1 MTVDRNNRSHRPK
14 GLPQG
19 YAGTFDAA
27 GPQTAGDDVAPPP
40 AGGRRLDD
48 AMLTAETYIAMDPDV
63 ADCAGYAA
71 RRLDEL
77 IARPAKPGETDDMP
91 LIIENLRYDPQAPGG
106 SHADYVADHIQ
117 NAYDGI
123 PVKAYDCAQLE
134 QETRQH
140 ILETALDPNRE
151 LRKLG
156 LEPVRP
162 DEHTNAYAGPQPED
176 WVGDY
181 DEETAERRH
190 EAAWKGTQTKQA
202 RYAAAT
208 EKHLNPLNDDMRD
221 LYKTNVDRGLIN
233 GSAFDD
239 RMAFADT
246 LHELQE
252 DGWNPQAGRE
262 YRKSKEF
269 RKLEQ
274 QLLDGRKP
282 TRRYRQLRDA
292 LCDDE
297 HEYRAFMAADPDVFD
312 PDERIVKPF
321 AGLGPDVGQAAMLRL
336 AAKHRG
342 VTGALALARWD
353 PGIEYVTAD
362 AKTHTFRME
371 HDRPGIGYYS
381 DGSTYPIGHT
391 VITANGIKPASVM
404 SWIHNEKPG
413 TPEWEARTRTR
424 FEESNGGEWKPAETD
439 VI

>member
-1 MTVDRNNRSHRPK
+1 MVDSRKSLHAKQQRRRANGEFAEEQDT
-14 GLPQG
+14 GLPS
-19 YAGTFDAA
+19 
-27 GPQTAGDDVAPPP
+27 GDTLTDFEWK
-40 AGGRRLDD
+40 RLNN
-48 AMLTAETYIAMDPDV
+48 AMLAAETNIIMDPDV
-63 ADCAGYAA
+63 ADCAGYAT

-106 SHADYVADHIQ
+106 SHADYIADHIEA
-117 NAYDGI
+117 AYAGI
-123 PVKAYDCAQLE
+123 PVKAPDRTQLE

-151 LRKLG
+151 LHKLG
-156 LEPVRP
+156 LEPVQLG
-162 DEHTNAYAGPQPED
+162 EHTNAYTGPQPED

-208 EKHLNPLNDDMRD
+208 EKHLSPLNDDMRD

-269 RKLEQ
+269 RKLEKTVA
-274 QLLDGRKP
+274 GR
-282 TRRYRQLRDA
+282 
-292 LCDDE
+292 
-297 HEYRAFMAADPDVFD
+297 
-312 PDERIVKPF
+312 
-321 AGLGPDVGQAAMLRL
+321 
-336 AAKHRG
+336 
-342 VTGALALARWD
+342 
-353 PGIEYVTAD
+353 
-362 AKTHTFRME
+362 
-371 HDRPGIGYYS
+371 
-381 DGSTYPIGHT
+381 
-391 VITANGIKPASVM
+391 
-404 SWIHNEKPG
+404 
-413 TPEWEARTRTR
+413 
-424 FEESNGGEWKPAETD
+424 AETD
-439 VI
+439 PTIPSTARRVVRRRTRVPGVHGRGSGRVRPGRENREAVRRARSGRGAGGHAAPGRETPGRRGCDPARPLGSGRRIHGAGRETPHVPHGA

>member
-48 AMLTAETYIAMDPDV
+48 AMLTAETYIIMDPDV

-71 RRLDEL
+71 RRLGEL

-106 SHADYVADHIQ
+106 SHADYIADHIEA
-117 NAYDGI
+117 AYAGI
-123 PVKAYDCAQLE
+123 PVKAPDRTQLE
-134 QETRQH
+134 QETRRH
-140 ILETALDPNRE
+140 IIETALDPNRE
-151 LRKLG
+151 LRNLG

-162 DEHTNAYAGPQPED
+162 GEQADTWKGPQS
-176 WVGDY
+176 DY
-181 DEETAERRH
+181 DGEAAGRRY
-190 EAAWKGTQTKQA
+190 EAAWKGTRTKQA

-208 EKHLNPLNDDMRD
+208 EEHLNPLDGEMRD
-221 LYKTNVDRGLIN
+221 LYRKNVDRGLIN

-239 RMAFADT
+239 KMAFADT
-246 LHELQE
+246 LRELQE

>member
-14 GLPQG
+14 GLPKG
-19 YAGTFDAA
+19 VAGTFDK
-27 GPQTAGDDVAPPP
+27 TADHGRPADIVPPS
-40 AGGRRLDD
+40 AGGRRRDD
-48 AMLTAETYIAMDPDV
+48 AMNDAWTRIMMDPDV
-63 ADCAGYAA
+63 AAYAGYAA
-71 RRLDEL
+71 ARLSL
-77 IARPAKPGETDDMP
+77 LVGRQAMPGEEDDMP
-91 LIIENLRYDPQAPGG
+91 LIVANLRYDPAMPGG
-106 SHADYVADHIQ
+106 SHADYIADHV
-117 NAYDGI
+117 AAAFRGT
-123 PVKAYDCAQLE
+123 PVRATDHARLE
-134 QETRQH
+134 QETREH
-140 ILETALDPNRE
+140 ILATALEPDRE
-151 LRKLG
+151 LRAFG
-156 LEPVRP
+156 LDPVQS
-162 DEHTNAYAGPQPED
+162 DEHAATWEGPQPED
-176 WVGDY
+176 WVGDW
-181 DEETAERRH
+181 DEEAAERRYR
-190 EAAWKGTQTKQA
+190 AAWKGVQDKQA
-202 RYAAAT
+202 RTGAAM
-208 EKHLNPLNDDMRD
+208 ELHLAPLDEPMRE
-221 LYKTNVDRGLIN
+221 LYKANVDRGLQS
-233 GSAFDD
+233 GSASDD
-239 RMAFADT
+239 RMAFADA
-246 LHELQE
+246 LRELQE
-252 DGWNPQAGRE
+252 DGWDPAAGHE

-269 RKLEQ
+269 KKLEK
-274 QLLDGRKP
+274 QLLNGRRP

-336 AAKHRG
+336 AAKHRD

-413 TPEWEARTRTR
+413 TPEWEARARQR
-424 FEESNGGEWKPAETD
+424 FMEANGGEWKPAETD

>member
-40 AGGRRLDD
+40 AGGHRLDD

-156 LEPVRP
+156 LESVRP
-162 DEHTNAYAGPQPED
+162 DEHTNAYAGPQTED
-176 WVGDY
+176 WGGDY

-208 EKHLNPLNDDMRD
+208 EKHLSPLNDDMRD

-269 RKLEQ
+269 RKLEK

-342 VTGALALARWD
+342 VGDAIRLARWD
-353 PGIEYVTAD
+353 PAVEYTVPD
-362 AKTHTFRME
+362 AKHHTFRME
-371 HDRPGIGYYS
+371 HDRPGIGHMS
-381 DGSTYPIGHT
+381 DGSTYPVGHT
-391 VITANGIKPASVM
+391 IITANGIKPSSVM
-404 SWIHNEKPG
+404 SWIHREKPG
-413 TPEWEARTRTR
+413 SPAWEARARQR
-424 FEESNGGEWKPAETD
+424 FAESNGGEWESIED
-439 VI
+439 

>member
-19 YAGTFDAA
+19 VAGTFDTA
-27 GPQTAGDDVAPPP
+27 GPQA

-48 AMLTAETYIAMDPDV
+48 AMDDAMNAIMMDPDV
-63 ADCAGYAA
+63 AAYAGYAA
-71 RRLDEL
+71 TRLNL
-77 IARPAKPGETDDMP
+77 LVGRQAMPGEEDDMP
-91 LIIENLRYDPQAPGG
+91 LIVANLRYDPQMPDG
-106 SHADYVADHIQ
+106 SHADYVINHIQ
-117 NAYDGI
+117 AAYDGI
-123 PVKAYDCAQLE
+123 PVKAPDRTQLE

-208 EKHLNPLNDDMRD
+208 EKHLSPLNDDMRD

-269 RKLEQ
+269 RKLEK

>member
-19 YAGTFDAA
+19 VAGTFDTI
-27 GPQTAGDDVAPPP
+27 GPQAAGDDIVPPS

-48 AMLTAETYIAMDPDV
+48 AMDDAMNAIMMDPDV
-63 ADCAGYAA
+63 AAYAGYAA
-71 RRLDEL
+71 TRLNLLVGRQAMPDE
-77 IARPAKPGETDDMP
+77 EDDMP
-91 LIIENLRYDPQAPGG
+91 LIVANLRYDPRMPDG
-106 SHADYVADHIQ
+106 SHADYVVNHIQ
-117 NAYDGI
+117 AAYDGI
-123 PVKAYDCAQLE
+123 PVKSYDRARLE

-140 ILETALDPNRE
+140 IIETALDPNRE
-151 LRKLG
+151 LRNLG

-162 DEHTNAYAGPQPED
+162 DEQADTWKGPQPEN
-176 WVGDY
+176 WVSDY
-181 DEETAERRH
+181 DGEAAGRRY

-208 EKHLNPLNDDMRD
+208 EGHLNPLNDEMRD
-221 LYKTNVDRGLIN
+221 LYKKNVDRGLIN

-239 RMAFADT
+239 KMAFADT
-246 LHELQE
+246 LRELQE

-371 HDRPGIGYYS
+371 HDGPGVGYYS

-391 VITANGIKPASVM
+391 VITANGIKPSSVM
-404 SWIHNEKPG
+404 SWIHREKPG
-413 TPEWEARTRTR
+413 SPAWEARARQR
-424 FEESNGGEWKPAETD
+424 FKEANGGEWTAAED
-439 VI
+439 

>member
-1 MTVDRNNRSHRPK
+1 
-14 GLPQG
+14 
-19 YAGTFDAA
+19 
-27 GPQTAGDDVAPPP
+27 
-40 AGGRRLDD
+40 
-48 AMLTAETYIAMDPDV
+48 
-63 ADCAGYAA
+63 
-71 RRLDEL
+71 
-77 IARPAKPGETDDMP
+77 
-91 LIIENLRYDPQAPGG
+91 
-106 SHADYVADHIQ
+106 
-117 NAYDGI
+117 
-123 PVKAYDCAQLE
+123 
-134 QETRQH
+134 
-140 ILETALDPNRE
+140 
-151 LRKLG
+151 
-156 LEPVRP
+156 
-162 DEHTNAYAGPQPED
+162 
-176 WVGDY
+176 
-181 DEETAERRH
+181 
-190 EAAWKGTQTKQA
+190 
-202 RYAAAT
+202 
-208 EKHLNPLNDDMRD
+208 MRD

-246 LHELQE
+246 LRELQE

-269 RKLEQ
+269 RKLEK

>member
-19 YAGTFDAA
+19 YAGTFDTA
-27 GPQTAGDDVAPPP
+27 GPQAAGDDIVQPS

-48 AMLTAETYIAMDPDV
+48 AMDDAMNAIMMDPDV
-63 ADCAGYAA
+63 AAYAGYAA
-71 RRLDEL
+71 TRLNLLVGRQAMPDE
-77 IARPAKPGETDDMP
+77 EDDMP
-91 LIIENLRYDPQAPGG
+91 LIVANLRYDPQMPDG
-106 SHADYVADHIQ
+106 SHADYVINHIQ
-117 NAYDGI
+117 AAYDGI
-123 PVKAYDCAQLE
+123 PVKSYNRARLE

-140 ILETALDPNRE
+140 IIETALDPNRE
-151 LRKLG
+151 LRNLG

-162 DEHTNAYAGPQPED
+162 DEQANTWKGPQPEN
-176 WVGDY
+176 WVSDY
-181 DEETAERRH
+181 DEEAAERRY

-208 EKHLNPLNDDMRD
+208 EGHLNPLNDEMRD
-221 LYKTNVDRGLIN
+221 LYKKNVDRGLIN

-239 RMAFADT
+239 KMAFADT
-246 LHELQE
+246 LRELQE

-353 PGIEYVTAD
+353 PAIEYTTAD

-371 HDRPGIGYYS
+371 HDGPGVGYYS

-391 VITANGIKPASVM
+391 VITANGIKPSSVM
-404 SWIHNEKPG
+404 SWIHREKPG
-413 TPEWEARTRTR
+413 SPAWEARARQR
-424 FEESNGGEWKPAETD
+424 FKEANGGEWTAAED
-439 VI
+439 